1 MTDGGRPA
9 AIRPL
14 VIGAG
19 GMLGRA
25 LVRRLEAEFPDAIGA
40 TRAEIDILDRFRME
54 AEIER
59 LEPTVV
65 INSAA
70 WTDVD
75 GCTRDPARAL
85 EVNAEGAEH
94 VARAAAASGC
104 RVVQISTDFVFDGR
118 LGRPYVEGD
127 VTAPIQAYGLS
138 KLEGERRVAVAA
150 PDHLIVRTAWL
161 YGEGGDHFVGRILD
175 RARRGEALRVVE
187 DQRGSPTLVDDLSD
201 GIASLLRTDHRGVVH
216 LVNAGVASRYELA
229 RAALEAVGLG
239 GASRLEAIRT
249 VVPPGGTARP
259 AQSALDTALFTRLT
273 GATPRPWKEAL
284 EDYLDSAPRDAEA

>member
-1 MTDGGRPA
+1 MSA

-14 VIGAG
+14 VLGAG

-25 LVRRLEAEFPDAIGA
+25 LVRRLEPEFPDTIGA

-54 AEIER
+54 GEIER

-85 EVNAEGAEH
+85 EVNAEGAEN
-94 VARAAAASGC
+94 VARAAAGSGC

-118 LGRPYVEGD
+118 SDRPYVEGD
-127 VTAPIQAYGLS
+127 VTAPLQAYGLS
-138 KLEGERRVAVAA
+138 KLEGERRVVVAA
-150 PDHLIVRTAWL
+150 PDHLVVRTAWL
-161 YGEGGDHFVGRILD
+161 YGEHGDHFIGRILD
-175 RARRGEALRVVE
+175 RARRGDPLKVVE
-187 DQRGSPTLVDDLSD
+187 DQRGSPTLVDDLAD
-201 GIASLLRTDHRGVVH
+201 GIASLLRTDRRGIVH
-216 LVNAGVASRYELA
+216 LVNTGVASRFELA
-229 RAALEAVGLG
+229 RAALSAAGLREG
-239 GASRLEAIRT
+239 VRLEPTRT

-259 AQSALDTALFTRLT
+259 AYSVLDTSLFTRLT
-273 GATPRPWKEAL
+273 GVTPRPWKEAL
-284 EDYLDSAPRDAEA
+284 EDYLGRAPVDAEA

>member
-1 MTDGGRPA
+1 MSAPSV
-9 AIRPL
+9 RPL
-14 VIGAG
+14 VLGAG

-25 LVRRLEAEFPDAIGA
+25 LVRRLEAEFPDTVGA

-59 LEPTVV
+59 LEPSVV

-85 EVNAEGAEH
+85 EVNAEGAEN
-94 VARAAAASGC
+94 VARAGASSGC

-118 LGRPYVEGD
+118 AGRPYVEDD
-127 VTAPIQAYGLS
+127 VTAPLQAYGLS

-161 YGEGGDHFVGRILD
+161 YGEHGDHFVGRVLD
-175 RARRGEALRVVE
+175 RARRGEPLRVVE
-187 DQRGSPTLVDDLSD
+187 DQRGSPTLVDDLAD
-201 GIASLLRTDHRGVVH
+201 GIASLLRTDHRGIVHVV
-216 LVNAGVASRYELA
+216 NTGSASRFEQA
-229 RAALEAVGLG
+229 RAALAAAGL
-239 GASRLEAIRT
+239 LERVPLQATRT

-259 AQSALDTALFTRLT
+259 ADSTLDTTLFTRLT
-273 GATPRPWKEAL
+273 GAVPRPWKEAL
-284 EDYLDSAPRDAEA
+284 EDYLGRARADAEA

>member
-1 MTDGGRPA
+1 MSGSP

-25 LVRRLEAEFPDAIGA
+25 LVRRLESEFPDTIGA

-59 LEPTVV
+59 LEPTAV
-65 INSAA
+65 INCAA

-94 VARAAAASGC
+94 VARAAQGAGC

-118 LGRPYVEGD
+118 LGQPYVEED
-127 VTAPIQAYGLS
+127 VTAPLQAYGLS

-150 PDHLIVRTAWL
+150 VDHLIVRTAWL
-161 YGEGGDHFVGRILD
+161 YGEHGDHFVGRILD
-175 RARRGEALRVVE
+175 RARRGEPLRVVE

-201 GIASLLRTDHRGVVH
+201 GIAALLRTDHIGIVH
-216 LVNAGVASRYELA
+216 LVNGGVASRFELA
-229 RAALEAVGLG
+229 RAALAAEGLLDAV
-239 GASRLEAIRT
+239 RLEATRT

-259 AQSALDTALFTRLT
+259 AHSALDTSLFTRLT
-273 GATPRPWKEAL
+273 GVSPRPWKDAL
-284 EDYLDSAPRDAEA
+284 EDYLGLAPGDAEA